1 MWQLG
6 RVVHVR
12 CKRVCFEHYY
22 MIKNFILQFL
32 MGPIVYINMYLQT
45 TYTKT
50 NSPMVFV
57 ANSTEPYKAILGVG
71 FDYISLTYSFSDIV
85 PSSGALVFVNDFLVK
100 TTGWWFQ
107 TFIIFTR
114 KIGDDDP
121 IFNLRIFF
129 KGVGSTTN

>member
-1 MWQLG
+1 
-6 RVVHVR
+6 
-12 CKRVCFEHYY
+12 
-22 MIKNFILQFL
+22 
-32 MGPIVYINMYLQT
+32 
-45 TYTKT
+45 
-50 NSPMVFV
+50 MVFV

-71 FDYISLTYSFSDIV
+71 VDYISLTYSFSDIV

-121 IFNLRIFF
+121 IFDLRICF